1 MPHLRANFGP
11 SPERGSAGAASA
23 RCYPQTMDVHDLRQ
37 ALFEVEL
44 YGFTL
49 IENVLSPDEVSAL
62 RAVNERLLER
72 EGDDLEFMGRAGHIA
87 NLPTLD
93 PIYFPLIDHP
103 RVLPLLEA
111 VMGED
116 LILASLNSRVVRPGE
131 GRQSLHADVP
141 ERLHRSGAPV
151 MMNSAWML
159 DDFTEDN
166 GATVIVPGSHHMGR
180 RTPPDDL
187 VVTRTVRAIA
197 PAGSVLLFNGQCWHA
212 GRENLTDRPRH
223 CLFGHYRIADW
234 TRFQLDPHRAFPAAW
249 FDRLTERQKRLMRMQ
264 KGLGHPH
271 SSDYDE
277 V

>member
-1 MPHLRANFGP
+1 M
-11 SPERGSAGAASA
+11 S
-23 RCYPQTMDVHDLRQ
+23 DLRQ
-37 ALFEVEL
+37 ALFEIEL

-49 IENVLSPDEVSAL
+49 IEEVLSGDEVAAI
-62 RAVNERLLER
+62 RAVNERLLVQ
-72 EGDDLEFMGRAGHIA
+72 EGADLEFMGRAGHIS

-93 PIYFPLIDHP
+93 PIYWPLIDHP

-111 VMGED
+111 VMGEN

-131 GRQSLHADVP
+131 GRQTLHADVP
-141 ERLHRSGAPV
+141 EALHRPGAPV
-151 MMNSAWML
+151 MMNTGWML

-166 GATVIVPGSHHMGR
+166 GATFIVPGSHHMGR
-180 RTPPDDL
+180 RTPPEDL
-187 VVTRTVRAIA
+187 EVNRLTRAVA

-212 GRENLTDRPRH
+212 GGENRTDRPRH
-223 CLFGHYRIADW
+223 CLFGHYRVADW
-234 TRFQLDPHRAFPAAW
+234 TRFQLDPHRGFPEAW
-249 FDRLTERQKRLMRMQ
+249 FGRLNERQKRLMRMH